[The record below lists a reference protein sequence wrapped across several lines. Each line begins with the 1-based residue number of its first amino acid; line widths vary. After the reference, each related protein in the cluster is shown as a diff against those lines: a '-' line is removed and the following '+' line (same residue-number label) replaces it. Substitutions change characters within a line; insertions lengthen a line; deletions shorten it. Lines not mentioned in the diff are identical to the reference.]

1 MNILYIANVRL
12 PTERAHGYAIM
23 KLCEEFARAG
33 HAVTLLTSA
42 HKATAGK
49 GGEDPFSYYG
59 IEKNFTLRRVHST
72 DLLGRST
79 NVGRFSYWIDQLS
92 FVLMAW
98 ICFSRALWR
107 ADVIYVR
114 SYQLAACLPARK
126 TALELHSMPEGARAG
141 GLFAHAA
148 RRARWCI
155 AISSGL
161 AEAVRRM
168 LGDGAR
174 GIVVAP
180 DAVDVAKFSAL
191 PSRDD
196 VRRTLGLPADK
207 KIALYT
213 GHFYGWK
220 GADVLAAAAA
230 HLPED
235 VLCVLV
241 GGVDEDYERMVREYG
256 SRENI
261 RIVLFQPPQMMPQYL
276 AAADVVVLPNR
287 SGERISS
294 TYTSPLKLFEYMAS
308 GRPIV
313 ASDLPSIR
321 EVLDERTAVLV
332 HPDDPSALAAGIREV
347 LADPM
352 RAAALAEA
360 ASEKVRHYTW
370 KKRAEGILAVLH
382 GNGAGRCGA

>member
-33 HAVTLLTSA
+33 NTVTLLTSA
-42 HKATAGK
+42 HRATAGK
-49 GGEDPFSYYG
+49 AGEDPFLYYG
-59 IEKNFTLRRVHST
+59 IEKNFTLRRVRST

-98 ICFSRALWR
+98 LCFGRAILR
-107 ADVIYVR
+107 ADVLYVR

-126 TALELHSMPEGARAG
+126 TALELHSVPEGARAG
-141 GLFAHAA
+141 GLFARAV
-148 RRARWCI
+148 RRARWCV

-168 LGDGAR
+168 LGDGTRKIA
-174 GIVVAP
+174 VAP
-180 DAVDVAKFSAL
+180 DAVDLAKFSAL
-191 PSRDD
+191 PSRDEA
-196 VRRTLGLPADK
+196 RRTLGLPADK
-207 KIALYT
+207 KIALYA

-261 RIVLFQPPQMMPQYL
+261 RIVPFQPPQMMPQYL

-294 TYTSPLKLFEYMAS
+294 IYTSPLKLFEYMAS

-321 EVLDERTAVLV
+321 EVLDERTAILV
-332 HPDDPSALAAGIREV
+332 HPDDPAALAAGIREA
-347 LADPM
+347 LTDSA
-352 RAAALAEA
+352 RAAVLTKA

-370 KKRAEGILAVLH
+370 ENRAAGILLEL
-382 GNGAGRCGA
+382 GK